1 MDSLNQYAGALNLL
15 FAAVVAIST
24 VVYALLTWRLVTET
38 RLMRRA
44 QTTPKVAVFYKNRD
58 EWIGLLDIV
67 IQNIGLGPAYD
78 VRFEIRPLTSGT
90 GTDKLLKELEERHVF
105 STGLRFFAAGQ
116 SYNAFFTNLI
126 EDFEEKMAAQIRI
139 KVSYKDATGAMHA
152 DEYVLDFSEIR
163 GLVRIGEPPL
173 LKISKAVEKI
183 AQSFE
188 SIASGNRRIRTDVY
202 TAADRVEEKRKRAEW
217 LEQERAKRATDRAA
231 QQPVQPDPA
240 EETRAP
246 GSGVLT

>member
-1 MDSLNQYAGALNLL
+1 MDSLNQYAGALSLL
-15 FAAVVAIST
+15 FAAVVAVST
-24 VVYALLTWRLVTET
+24 VVYAVLTWRLVSET

-78 VRFEIRPLTSGT
+78 VHFEIQPLTSGT

-105 STGLRFFAAGQ
+105 STGLRFFSPGQ

-126 EDFEEKMAAQIRI
+126 EGFEEKMAAQIRI

-163 GLVRIGEPPL
+163 GLVRVGEPPL

-188 SIASGNRRIRTDVY
+188 RIGSGNRRIRTDVY
-202 TAADRVEEKRKRAEW
+202 TSADRVEEQRQRAEW
-217 LEQERAKRATDRAA
+217 LEQERAKRATDLAP
-231 QQPVQPDPA
+231 QQPVGPDRVA
-240 EETRAP
+240 ETRGP
-246 GSGVLT
+246 E